1 METGLSAKSVQQKLD
16 KGEFNELPNSEK
28 KSVLEIAFSV
38 IKEPMFMLLLAC
50 GVLYLII
57 GDYREG
63 IILFSSILIIIFI
76 TFYNRNKTEKAL
88 DALKKIA
95 SPRTLVLRDGKQ
107 KRRKSA
113 NHFIARSY
121 CVFRVNY

>member
-57 GDYREG
+57 GEG

-88 DALKKIA
+88 DALKKIS

>member
-50 GVLYLII
+50 GILYLII

-63 IILFSSILIIIFI
+63 IILF
-76 TFYNRNKTEKAL
+76 
-88 DALKKIA
+88 
-95 SPRTLVLRDGKQ
+95 
-107 KRRKSA
+107 
-113 NHFIARSY
+113 
-121 CVFRVNY
+121 